1 MKFKMLPLLFL
12 LLGISLVSCGPNRPP
27 LSICFFSSQDRVM
40 KCSDPKGQAFEVTIE
55 NMNGYFGLNPRDA
68 EKLLEYVTDLEKNQ
82 KSK

>member
-1 MKFKMLPLLFL
+1 
-12 LLGISLVSCGPNRPP
+12 
-27 LSICFFSSQDRVM
+27 M